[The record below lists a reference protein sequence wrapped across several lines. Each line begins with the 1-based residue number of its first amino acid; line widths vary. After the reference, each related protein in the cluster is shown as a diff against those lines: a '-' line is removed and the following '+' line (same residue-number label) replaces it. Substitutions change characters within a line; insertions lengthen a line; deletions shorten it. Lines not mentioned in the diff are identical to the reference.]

1 MPCSGGK
8 CVLSQHALQ
17 VESQHALQQGGL
29 LLGGTCSREGC
40 LLRGGGVPAPGGI
53 CSHLVPAPGGGA
65 CSQGDPPKVDGYC
78 FGRYASYWNA
88 FLLLFRFLR
97 FLLLQVERLGNQI
110 QVLNTME
117 ADVNFQ
123 YPDDSGPRQQY
134 QQPTT
139 SSTTTTSPTIPTSI
153 TTPSTVSTTP
163 EFDFQNYCSEGGR
176 EKGKF

>member
-1 MPCSGGK
+1 MHYRWYPSN
-8 CVLSQHALQ
+8 
-17 VESQHALQQGGL
+17 ALQQGGL
-29 LLGGTCSREGC
+29 LLGGTSSREGC
-40 LLRGGGVPAPGGI
+40 LLRGGA
-53 CSHLVPAPGGGA
+53 CSRGYLLPVRACSRGGA
-65 CSQGDPPKVDGYC
+65 CSQGCVCVETPPKADGYC
-78 FGRYASYWNA
+78 CGRYASYWNA

-163 EFDFQNYCSEGGR
+163 EFDFQNYCPEGGR